1 MPILSQFRL
10 DYGSIC
16 HRVAG
21 VCEWAPRSGGKTDM
35 ITIDGSFGEG
45 GGQILRTSLA
55 LSLVTGKPFG
65 MENIRA
71 KRKKPGLLRQHLTA
85 VNAAVEVG
93 KARVT
98 GNFLGSLRLTF
109 EPRTVQAGS
118 YHYAI
123 GTAGSATLVLQ
134 TLLPALLTADGA
146 SELVLEGGTHNPYA
160 PPFDFLAKA
169 FLPIINRMGPG
180 VTARLERPGF
190 YPAGG
195 GKFTITIEPSK
206 TLSRVDLMERGEILK
221 HGAVGIVSQLS
232 RKIAETELAVLR
244 AKLSWGSECFR
255 VEDVSSPRGPGNILM
270 VVIES
275 QRVTEVFTGFGER
288 GVPADRVALSTFEQV
303 HEYLSAGVP
312 VGRHLADQV
321 MIPMALAGGGKFRT
335 LSPTRHSTTNIE
347 ILKKFLAVDVTVTAI
362 DRPSWVIEITGPSS

>member
-1 MPILSQFRL
+1 
-10 DYGSIC
+10 
-16 HRVAG
+16 
-21 VCEWAPRSGGKTDM
+21 M

-45 GGQILRTSLA
+45 GGQILRTALA
-55 LSLVTGKPFG
+55 LSLVTGHPFCI
-65 MENIRA
+65 ENIRA

-93 KARVT
+93 AAQAE
-98 GNFLGSLRLTF
+98 GNAIGSLKLTF
-109 EPRTVQAGS
+109 APTEVKAGA

-134 TLLPALLTADGA
+134 TILPALLTADGT

-169 FLPIINRMGPG
+169 FLPLVNRMGPK

-195 GKFTITIEPSK
+195 GKFTITIEPVK
-206 TLSRVDLMERGEILK
+206 MLTRIDLMERGETLK
-221 HGAVGIVSQLS
+221 REAVGVVSQLP

-244 AKLSWGSECFR
+244 AKLSWGPTCFR
-255 VEDVSSPRGPGNILM
+255 VEEVPNPRGPGNIVM
-270 VVIES
+270 VTIES
-275 QRVTEVFTGFGER
+275 RQVTEVFTGFGER
-288 GVPADRVALSTFEQV
+288 GVTADRVALATIEQV
-303 HEYLSAGVP
+303 HEYLSTAAP
-312 VGRHLADQV
+312 VGRHLADQL

-335 LSPTRHSTTNIE
+335 LPPTRHTTTNIE
-347 ILKKFLAVDVTVTAI
+347 ILKKFLPVEASMTKA
-362 DRPSWVIEITGPSS
+362 DRATWDIEIGRVS